1 MRPATLMVPER
12 KAPEADWGQ
21 TMQSLSRVPFFREAS
36 DLDFERFDRRCSW
49 RRFDENEVIV
59 DYEDDSTDVYF
70 IVSGDVRIL
79 VRTAAG
85 KEVILAEM
93 RTGQYFGEL
102 AAIDG
107 TKRSANVSALTRCE
121 MCIVPA
127 AVFHE
132 ILGASPALARRLMI
146 LLVTR
151 IRELNARLMEHSVLD
166 LRHRLYAELL
176 RLSSPRSGHA
186 SERIISPPP
195 YHHVL
200 ANRIG
205 CRREQV
211 TRELSSLSTDGLI
224 EKTRGGIV
232 IRRPDVLQ
240 QRINQALNE
249 AA

>member
-1 MRPATLMVPER
+1 
-12 KAPEADWGQ
+12 
-21 TMQSLSRVPFFREAS
+21 MQSLARVSFFKEAT
-36 DLDFERFDRRCSW
+36 DIEYERFDRRCHW
-49 RRFDENEVIV
+49 RRFEENEVIV

-93 RTGQYFGEL
+93 RNGQFFGEL
-102 AAIDG
+102 AAVDG

-127 AVFHE
+127 SVFHE
-132 ILGASPALARRLMI
+132 ILQASPVVSKKLMV
-146 LLVTR
+146 LLVSR
-151 IRELNARLMEHSVLD
+151 IRELNSRLMEHSVLD

-176 RLSSPRSGHA
+176 RLSAPRSGHP
-186 SERIISPPP
+186 SERIVSPPP

-211 TRELSSLSTDGLI
+211 TRELSTLATEGLI
-224 EKTRGGIV
+224 DKTRGGIV
-232 IRRPDVLQ
+232 IKKPEVLQ
-240 QRINQALNE
+240 HRITQALSE
-249 AA
+249 AH

>member
-1 MRPATLMVPER
+1 
-12 KAPEADWGQ
+12 
-21 TMQSLSRVPFFREAS
+21 MQSLSRVPFFRDAP
-36 DLDFERFDRRCSW
+36 DLEFERFDRRCHW
-49 RRFDENEVIV
+49 RRFEENEVIV

-70 IVSGDVRIL
+70 IMSGDVRIL

-127 AVFHE
+127 SVFNE
-132 ILGASPALARRLMI
+132 ILDASAASARRLML
-146 LLVTR
+146 LLVSR

-176 RLSSPRSGHA
+176 RLSSNRAGHA
-186 SERIISPPP
+186 GERIVSPPP

-211 TRELSSLSTDGLI
+211 TRELSSLSGESLI

-232 IRRPDVLQ
+232 LRRPDILQ
-240 QRINQALNE
+240 ERINNALNE
-249 AA
+249 AN

>member
-1 MRPATLMVPER
+1 
-12 KAPEADWGQ
+12 
-21 TMQSLSRVPFFREAS
+21 MQSLARIPFFRDAP
-36 DLDFERFDRRCSW
+36 DLEFDRFDRRVNW
-49 RRFDENEVIV
+49 RRFEENEIIV
-59 DYEDDSTDVYF
+59 DYEDDSTDIYF
-70 IVSGDVRIL
+70 IISGDVRIL

-85 KEVILAEM
+85 KEIILAEM
-93 RTGQYFGEL
+93 RAGQYFGEL

-132 ILGASPALARRLMI
+132 ILKASPASALRLMI
-146 LLVTR
+146 LLVSR

-176 RLSSPRSGHA
+176 RLSAQRSGHQN
-186 SERIISPPP
+186 ERIVSPPP

-211 TRELSSLSTDGLI
+211 TRELSSLSTEALI

-232 IRRPDVLQ
+232 LKKPDVLQ
-240 QRINQALNE
+240 HRINLALNE
-249 AA
+249 AN